1 MPKTPTTVGADL
13 PENEAER
20 LEELQSYQILDTL
33 PEEAYD
39 DITYLASQICGSPIA
54 LISLVDRDRQ
64 WFKSRIGVDVA
75 ETPRNVAFCAH
86 AILEPSELLVI
97 PDARRD
103 GRFADNPLVV
113 DDPSIRFYAGAPLV
127 SSAGHAL
134 GTLCVIDQ
142 QPRELDEEQ
151 EKALRALSR
160 QVVTQLDL
168 RRNVAKLH
176 RQFEQQRRYEEQ
188 LKEYQKKLEKSNE
201 LLGVQSTTDP
211 LTGLYNRRAFFAKLE
226 EELERARR
234 YGLPLS
240 LALLDVDAFKSYNDA
255 FGHPAGDEV
264 LRRVAQMLNE
274 HKRQTDFVARYG
286 GEEFAIILVNTD
298 AAGGLMMAE
307 RFRQAIER
315 ADGFD
320 RPVTASFGIAAKD
333 GAEQS
338 TAMLIEEADR
348 ALYRAKKSGRNR
360 VERASLG
367 GDESLGT
374 DTEVAI

>member
-54 LISLVDRDRQ
+54 LISLIDRDRQ

-75 ETPRNVAFCAH
+75 ETPRNMAFCAH

-103 GRFADNPLVV
+103 ERFANNPLVV

-127 SSAGHAL
+127 SSGGHAL

-142 QPRELDEEQ
+142 QPRELLEEQ

-168 RRNVAKLH
+168 RRNVAQLH

-188 LKEYQKKLEKSNE
+188 LKQYQKKLEKSNE

-307 RFRQAIER
+307 RFRQAIEQ
-315 ADGFD
+315 ADEFD
-320 RPVTASFGIAAKD
+320 RPVTASFGIAAED
-333 GAEQS
+333 GTEQS
-338 TAMLIEEADR
+338 AAMLIKDADR
-348 ALYRAKKSGRNR
+348 ALYRAKESGRNR
-360 VERASLG
+360 VERASLD
-367 GDESLGT
+367 GDDSPQT
-374 DTEVAI
+374 DARIAI